1 MLGMKQEF
9 KEAPTFKEKST
20 PSVEWKTKECF
31 VVRYIPQ
38 NGILGFI
45 FDGVPCQITTDK
57 NKDIRGTVTVK
68 YLGDVKSGI
77 KFKI

>member
-9 KEAPTFKEKST
+9 KEAPPFKENKAA
-20 PSVEWKTKECF
+20 SVEWKTKECP

-45 FDGVPCQITTDK
+45 FNGVPCQITTDK
-57 NKDIRGTVTVK
+57 NKDIRSTVTVK
-68 YLGDVKSGI
+68 YLGDIKNGI

>member
-1 MLGMKQEF
+1 MLEPKQEF
-9 KEAPTFKEKST
+9 KEAPSFKANKA
-20 PSVEWKTKECF
+20 PSVEWKSKECP

-68 YLGDVKSGI
+68 YLGDIKNGI